1 MSEISDAK
9 KHDLMRMQ
17 VMKQMLKSVEVTE
30 TLHSLIDMRSQK
42 SGRKK
47 KAVKVAPK
55 VAETIEFP
63 KPKSDLERLADRLEA
78 VERKLAVSDFKRQK
92 EVA

>member
-1 MSEISDAK
+1 MGAK
-9 KHDLMRMQ
+9 K
-17 VMKQMLKSVEVTE
+17 TII
-30 TLHSLIDMRSQK
+30 ID
-42 SGRKK
+42 
-47 KAVKVAPK
+47 A
-55 VAETIEFP
+55 IEFP